1 MRNIDGMV
9 AWITGAGT
17 GIGEGAALALAREGV
32 KTVLTGRR
40 AGPLE
45 AVAEK
50 IKAAGG
56 HAEIAQGDAM
66 DREGMRALAADIH
79 ARHGRLDV
87 LFNNHGI
94 NVTDRSWGGGN
105 LEGWDE
111 VIDVNVKGAYNC
123 ADAALRVMRGQEE
136 GTIIT
141 TSSKAGVNYSPR
153 AGVAYG
159 ASKHAVMALNQLINM
174 EEGNNGIRACVLC
187 PGEVETPILDFR
199 PVPVPQEERAR
210 LIQSEDMGDIVVF
223 IMKLPGRVTLNE
235 MVISPTYT
243 RKLQPGE
250 A

>member
-1 MRNIDGMV
+1 MRNINGIV

-17 GIGEGAALALAREGV
+17 GIGEGAAIALGREGAKV
-32 KTVLTGRR
+32 VLTGRR
-40 AGPLE
+40 EALLQ
-45 AVAEK
+45 AVADK
-50 IKAAGG
+50 IRAAGG
-56 HAEIAQGDAM
+56 IAEVASGNAT
-66 DREGMRALAADIH
+66 DRQGMRTMAADIH
-79 ARHGRLDV
+79 ARHGRLDL
-87 LFNNHGI
+87 LFNNHGV
-94 NVTDRSWGGGN
+94 NVTDRAWGGDN
-105 LEGWDE
+105 LDGWDE

-123 ADAALRVMRGQEE
+123 ADAALRVMRPQGE

-187 PGEVETPILDFR
+187 PGEVETPILDKR
-199 PVPVPQEERAR
+199 PIQVPAEERAK
-210 LIQSEDMGDIVVF
+210 LIQSEDMGEIVVF
-223 IMKLPGRVTLNE
+223 IMKMPARVTLNE

-250 A
+250 G